1 MVNYAYIIALLPLA
15 GFIINI
21 FFGAKLKLKGALI
34 SILTIAFSFIL
45 SCLVLK
51 EVMAGKAIEQS
62 ITWFTIAAYS
72 FKAGFLVDPLTAM
85 MLIMVTLVSLMV
97 QIYSLGYMHGENNY
111 TRFFAFI
118 SLFTFSMLGLVLANN
133 LIEIYVFWELV
144 GLCSYLLISYWYYK
158 SSAADAGKKA
168 FIATRIGDTGFFLGI
183 ATLFYYLGTVNFS
196 EIAEKIHHGGLD
208 VNILTISAVL
218 IFCGAIGKSAQFP
231 LHVWLPDAMEG
242 PTPASA
248 LIHAATMVAAGVY
261 LVARSYALFAAA
273 HISLQVVAY
282 IGIITA
288 FIAASIALVQNDIKR
303 ILAYSTVSQLGLMM
317 VGLGVGGYAAGAF
330 HLMTHGFFKAL
341 LFLCAGAV
349 IHNSGLQD
357 IQQMGGLFGK
367 MKTTAVACLVACLAI
382 SGVPPLSGF
391 WSKDEILLSIYASGN
406 KLMYALTLL
415 VSFMTAFYMFRLLFL
430 TFFGRPR
437 YEKIHLHKLSP
448 VMAWPLIILAFL
460 SAISGLIGSPVAG
473 HYFSKFIYHALVHK
487 GVVYFHPEH
496 HFEPNH
502 LVMFSSIAVA
512 LGGIF
517 LAWLFYLAFPAIPA
531 ALART
536 FKPVYNLLLN
546 KYWFDEL
553 YDRFI
558 IQPFLRLTKFAFS
571 FDVNIIDA
579 TVNLTAAIMVA
590 TSRIKNWIDKYIVD
604 GLVNGLAGLVGGF
617 GLILRRLQTGFIQ
630 NYILLIFTSI
640 VVIILFK
647 LI

>member
-1 MVNYAYIIALLPLA
+1 MVNYAYLIAIFPLI

-34 SILTIAFSFIL
+34 SIFCISLSFIL
-45 SCLVLK
+45 SCLVLR
-51 EVMAGKAIEQS
+51 EVMAGKTIEQS
-62 ITWFTIAAYS
+62 IVWFTVADYS
-72 FKAGFLVDPLTAM
+72 FKAGFLVDSLTAM
-85 MLIMVTLVSLMV
+85 MLIVVTLVSLMV
-97 QIYSLGYMHGENNY
+97 QIYSIGYMHGEKNY

-133 LIEIYVFWELV
+133 LIEVYVFWELV

-158 SSAADAGKKA
+158 TSAADAGKKA
-168 FIATRIGDTGFFLGI
+168 FITTRIGDTGFFLGI
-183 ATLFYYLGTVNFS
+183 AIIFYYLGTANFGEIS
-196 EIAEKIHHGGLD
+196 EKMRHGGLD

-273 HISLQVVAY
+273 QMSLQVVSY

-288 FIAASIALVQNDIKR
+288 LLAASIALVQNDIKR

-317 VGLGVGGYAAGAF
+317 VGLGVGGYTAASF
-330 HLMTHGFFKAL
+330 HLMTHAFFKAL

-349 IHNSGLQD
+349 IHNSGLQN

-367 MKTTAVACLVACLAI
+367 MKTIAITCLIACGAI
-382 SGVPPLSGF
+382 AGVPPLSGF
-391 WSKDEILLSIYASGN
+391 WSKDEILLSIYTSGN
-406 KLMYALTLL
+406 KMLYGLTLL

-430 TFFGRPR
+430 TFFGKPR

-448 VMAWPLIILAFL
+448 VMAWPLIILASL
-460 SAISGLIGSPVAG
+460 SAVSGLIGSPLAG
-473 HYFSKFIYHALVHK
+473 HYFSKFI
-487 GVVYFHPEH
+487 YFHPEH
-496 HFEPNH
+496 HFEPNYP
-502 LVMFSSIAVA
+502 VMFSSIAVA

-517 LAWLFYLAFPAIPA
+517 LAWLFYLVFPKIPSV
-531 ALART
+531 LASN

-546 KYWFDEL
+546 KYWIDEL
-553 YDRFI
+553 YDRCI
-558 IQPFLRLTKFAFS
+558 IQPFLRLTRAAFS
-571 FDVNIIDA
+571 FDSGIIDGA
-579 TVNLTAAIMVA
+579 VNLTAAAMAA
-590 TSRIKNWIDKYIVD
+590 TGRIKNWIDKYIVD
-604 GLVNGLAGLVGGF
+604 GLVNGVAGVIGGC